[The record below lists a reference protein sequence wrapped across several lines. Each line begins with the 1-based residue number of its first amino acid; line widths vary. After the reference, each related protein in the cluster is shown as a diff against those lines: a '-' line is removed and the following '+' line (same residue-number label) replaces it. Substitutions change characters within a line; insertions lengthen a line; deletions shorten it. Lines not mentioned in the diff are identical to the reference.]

1 MKPVNLLPAKSRPRT
16 PTGSLQGSSYIV
28 IGILGALLIMTLVY
42 VTTVNGI
49 SSKKTAVARAKAET
63 QQAQARAGSLAGY
76 GNFSQIKQQRV
87 SSVEQLAAGRVDWER
102 LARGL
107 ARVLPDGVWILTAN
121 ASASAS
127 ASASGTGGTPS
138 TSGNSGTSSS
148 QGSSGSSSGGPSVQ
162 LSGCAPSQ
170 DIVATTLVRLKELS
184 GATDVQLNE
193 VTQPDTAQASGGTTG
208 SGSSGGTDCGQSHG
222 QPNYNWTATVSFAP
236 LSGSAPNGTDKVPA
250 SLGGGS

>member
-28 IGILGALLIMTLVY
+28 IGVLAAFLIMTLVY

-49 SSKKTAVARAKAET
+49 SSKKSAVAKAKAET

-76 GNFSQIKQQRV
+76 GNFSQVKQQRV
-87 SSVEQLAAGRVDWER
+87 ASVEQLAAGRVDWER

-107 ARVLPDGVWILTAN
+107 ARVLPDGVWILTA
-121 ASASAS
+121 S
-127 ASASGTGGTPS
+127 ASASGTANASGASGASS
-138 TSGNSGTSSS
+138 TSGSSGSSS
-148 QGSSGSSSGGPSVQ
+148 PAGSSSGGPSVQ

-170 DIVATTLVRLKELS
+170 DVVATTLVRLKELS
-184 GATDVQLNE
+184 GATDVVLNE
-193 VTQPDTAQASGGTTG
+193 VTQPDSAQASGGTTG
-208 SGSSGGTDCGQSHG
+208 SGSTGGTDCGQSHG
-222 QPNYNWTATVSFAP
+222 QPNYTWNATVSFA
-236 LSGSAPNGTDKVPA
+236 SIGGSTPNGSDKVPA

>member
-28 IGILGALLIMTLVY
+28 IGVLAALLIMTLVY

-49 SSKKTAVARAKAET
+49 SSKKAAVAKAKAET

-87 SSVEQLAAGRVDWER
+87 SSVEQLANGRVDWER

-107 ARVLPDGVWILTAN
+107 ARVLPDGVWILTA
-121 ASASAS
+121 SASAS
-127 ASASGTGGTPS
+127 PNAAGASGTGGS
-138 TSGNSGTSSS
+138 SGTS
-148 QGSSGSSSGGPSVQ
+148 GSSSSSSTGSTGSSSGGPSVQ

-170 DIVATTLVRLKELS
+170 DVVATTLVRLKELS

-193 VTQPDTAQASGGTTG
+193 ITQPDAAQASAGTTG
-208 SGSSGGTDCGQSHG
+208 SGSTGGTDCGQSHG
-222 QPNYNWTATVSFAP
+222 QPNYNWSATVSFAP
-236 LSGSAPNGTDKVPA
+236 LGSAPNGADKVPA